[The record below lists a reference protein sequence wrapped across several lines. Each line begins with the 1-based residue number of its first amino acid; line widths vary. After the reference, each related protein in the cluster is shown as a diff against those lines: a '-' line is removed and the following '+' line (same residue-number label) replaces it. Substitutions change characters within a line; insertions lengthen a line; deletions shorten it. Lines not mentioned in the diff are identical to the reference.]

1 MSESILFENAL
12 KASKA
17 FEMIRNDFSSG
28 LGHAYMVV
36 SSDDDVVNEFF
47 TLVACTI
54 LCKNKSACQMC
65 PECLKVLHQ
74 NHADVFFVDGNKEP
88 KSVIKVERVS
98 DIISSMS
105 VKALG
110 DKKLYFISRADLMNV
125 QAQNKLLKTLEEPPR
140 DVTIF
145 LGVANESAMLDTIK
159 SRTRTINLDFFDES
173 VIASELEG
181 LDIDSGVAKIAASCA
196 EGMLGK
202 ALKIAKSQEY
212 AALYDDALYLVE
224 NLNRSSDILK
234 VSQRVVSQ
242 KDFRGFLD
250 VLSIIIR
257 DMLVAK
263 TNQDMVLSRHLN
275 SKIQLLSAGYSARAL
290 AEILT
295 KINGVRRKISVNVNQ
310 VACVDDLLFSILE
323 VRHKWQ

>member
-1 MSESILFENAL
+1 MSEAILFEKAL
-12 KASKA
+12 RASKA
-17 FEMIRNDFSSG
+17 FQLMQSDLKSG

-36 SSDDDVVNEFF
+36 SSDDDIVNEFF
-47 TLVACTI
+47 SLVACTV
-54 LCKNKSACQMC
+54 LCKNGGCLHC

-88 KSVIKVERVS
+88 KGVIKVERIQ
-98 DIISSMS
+98 DLISSMS

-110 DKKLYFISRADLMNV
+110 NKKLYFISRADLMNA
-125 QAQNKLLKTLEEPPR
+125 QAQNKLLKTLEEPPQ
-140 DVTIF
+140 DVTVL

-159 SRTRTINLDFFDES
+159 SRARTINMDSFLEQTIADELKAIGIEAS
-173 VIASELEG
+173 IAQIAS
-181 LDIDSGVAKIAASCA
+181 ACA

-202 ALKIAKSQEY
+202 ALKIANSKEY
-212 AALYDDALYLVE
+212 ASLYDDAIYMVE

-234 VSQRVVSQ
+234 VSQRVNSQ

-263 TNQDMVLSRHLN
+263 SNQDMVLSKHLN
-275 SKIQLLSAGYSARAL
+275 AKIQALSTGYSARAL

-323 VRHKWQ
+323 ARHKWQ